1 MSSNEIEEAEED
13 LEYLLTYSDMIT
25 LLLAFFAILIASSTP
40 DQALWDQMKE
50 GMRSEVT
57 GTEIQKTP
65 LAEIKADLDSVLVN
79 EREQDLVNIDL
90 TTKEIV
96 MTFNSSSLYISGGAE
111 LLPSGEGIIR
121 KVGDA
126 LNGLSFYNFKVDI
139 EGHTDNVPINT
150 LRFPSNW
157 ELSVA
162 RASEVVK
169 FLVNLG
175 YEPSNLKASG
185 YADTQPLPN
194 APHTDE
200 FGQDIIENRAKNRR
214 IVLRIFY

>member
-111 LLPSGEGIIR
+111 LLPSGEAIIS
-121 KVGDA
+121 KVSDA

-169 FLVNLG
+169 FLVSQG
-175 YEPSNLKASG
+175 YKASNLKASG

>member
-1 MSSNEIEEAEED
+1 MSANEIEEAEED

-65 LAEIKADLDSVLVN
+65 LAEIKADLDSVLAN

-111 LLPSGEGIIR
+111 LLPSGENIIS
-121 KVGDA
+121 KVSGA

-169 FLVNLG
+169 FLVSQG
-175 YEPSNLKASG
+175 YKASNLKASG
-185 YADTQPLPN
+185 YAETQPLPN

-214 IVLRIFY
+214 IVLRIYY

>member
-1 MSSNEIEEAEED
+1 MSANEIEEAEED

-65 LAEIKADLDSVLVN
+65 LAEIKADLDSVLTP
-79 EREQDLVNIDL
+79 ERNQGLVNIDL

-121 KVGDA
+121 KVSDA

-139 EGHTDNVPINT
+139 ERHTDNVPINT

-169 FLVNLG
+169 FLVNQG
-175 YEPSNLKASG
+175 YKASNLKASDMQIHNP
-185 YADTQPLPN
+185 YLLHP
-194 APHTDE
+194 
-200 FGQDIIENRAKNRR
+200 
-214 IVLRIFY
+214 Y

>member
-50 GMRSEVT
+50 GLRSEVT

-65 LAEIKADLDSVLVN
+65 LVEIKADLDSVLVN
-79 EREQDLVNIDL
+79 EREQDLVNIEL

-96 MTFNSSSLYISGGAE
+96 LTFNSSSLYISGGAE
-111 LLPSGEGIIR
+111 LLPSGESIIS
-121 KVGDA
+121 KVSDA

-169 FLVNLG
+169 FLVNQG
-175 YEPSNLKASG
+175 YKPSNLKASG
-185 YADTQPLPN
+185 YADTQPLPD

>member
-1 MSSNEIEEAEED
+1 MSANEMEEAEED

-65 LAEIKADLDSVLVN
+65 LAEIKADLDSILTT
-79 EREQDLVNIDL
+79 EREQGLVNIDL
-90 TTKEIV
+90 TNKEIV

-121 KVGDA
+121 KVGGA

>member
-111 LLPSGEGIIR
+111 LLPSGETIIS
-121 KVGDA
+121 KVSDA

-169 FLVNLG
+169 FLVSQG

-214 IVLRIFY
+214 IVLRTFY

>member
-111 LLPSGEGIIR
+111 LLPSGESIIS
-121 KVGDA
+121 KVSDA

-169 FLVNLG
+169 FLVNQG
-175 YEPSNLKASG
+175 YKPSNLKASG
-185 YADTQPLPN
+185 YAETQPLPD

>member
-79 EREQDLVNIDL
+79 EREQDLVNIEL

>member
-1 MSSNEIEEAEED
+1 VN
-13 LEYLLTYSDMIT
+13 
-25 LLLAFFAILIASSTP
+25 
-40 DQALWDQMKE
+40 
-50 GMRSEVT
+50 
-57 GTEIQKTP
+57 
-65 LAEIKADLDSVLVN
+65 KA
-79 EREQDLVNIDL
+79 LVNIDL

-169 FLVNLG
+169 FLVNQG
-175 YEPSNLKASG
+175 YEALQSQSIRICR
-185 YADTQPLPN
+185 DTTLTYCTP
-194 APHTDE
+194 
-200 FGQDIIENRAKNRR
+200 
-214 IVLRIFY
+214 Y

>member
-1 MSSNEIEEAEED
+1 MSANEIEEAEED

-25 LLLAFFAILIASSTP
+25 LLLAFFVIIIASSTP
-40 DQALWDQMKE
+40 DQALWEQMAE
-50 GMRSEVT
+50 GLRSKVT

-65 LAEIKADLDSVLVN
+65 LAEIKADLDSILTT

-90 TTKEIV
+90 TNKEIV

-126 LNGLSFYNFKVDI
+126 LTGLSFYNFKVAL

-169 FLVNLG
+169 FLVNQG
-175 YEPSNLKASG
+175 YKASNLKASG

>member
-1 MSSNEIEEAEED
+1 MEEAEED

-65 LAEIKADLDSVLVN
+65 LAEIKADLDSILTT

-90 TTKEIV
+90 TNKEIV

>member
-1 MSSNEIEEAEED
+1 MSANEMEEAEED

-25 LLLAFFAILIASSTP
+25 LLLAFFVIIIASSTP
-40 DQALWDQMKE
+40 DQALWEQMAE
-50 GMRSEVT
+50 GLRSEVT

-65 LAEIKADLDSVLVN
+65 LAEIKADLDSILTT

-90 TTKEIV
+90 TNKEIV

>member
-111 LLPSGEGIIR
+111 LLPSGERIIS
-121 KVGDA
+121 KVSDA

-169 FLVNLG
+169 FLVSQG
-175 YEPSNLKASG
+175 YKACNLKASG

>member
-1 MSSNEIEEAEED
+1 MEEAEED

-65 LAEIKADLDSVLVN
+65 LAEIKADLDSILTT
-79 EREQDLVNIDL
+79 EREQGLVNIDL
-90 TTKEIV
+90 TNKEIV

>member
-1 MSSNEIEEAEED
+1 MSANEMEEAEED

-25 LLLAFFAILIASSTP
+25 LLLAFFVIIIASSTP
-40 DQALWDQMKE
+40 DQALWEQMAE
-50 GMRSEVT
+50 GLRSEVT

-65 LAEIKADLDSVLVN
+65 LAEIKADLDSILTT

-90 TTKEIV
+90 TNKEIV

-169 FLVNLG
+169 FLVNQG

-194 APHTDE
+194 APHIDE

>member
-1 MSSNEIEEAEED
+1 MEEAEED

-25 LLLAFFAILIASSTP
+25 LLLAFFVIIIASSTP

-65 LAEIKADLDSVLVN
+65 LAEIKADLDSILTT
-79 EREQDLVNIDL
+79 EREQGLVNIDL
-90 TTKEIV
+90 TNKEIV

>member
-1 MSSNEIEEAEED
+1 MEEAEED

-25 LLLAFFAILIASSTP
+25 LLLAFFAIIIASSTP

-65 LAEIKADLDSVLVN
+65 LAEIKADLDSILTT
-79 EREQDLVNIDL
+79 EREQGLVNIDL
-90 TTKEIV
+90 TNKEIV

>member
-1 MSSNEIEEAEED
+1 MSANEMEEAEED

-25 LLLAFFAILIASSTP
+25 LLLAFFVIIIASSTP

-65 LAEIKADLDSVLVN
+65 LAEIKADLDSILTT
-79 EREQDLVNIDL
+79 EREQGLVNIDL
-90 TTKEIV
+90 TNKEIV

-194 APHTDE
+194 APHIDE

>member
-169 FLVNLG
+169 FLVNQG

-194 APHTDE
+194 APHIDE

>member
-1 MSSNEIEEAEED
+1 MSANEMEEAEED

-65 LAEIKADLDSVLVN
+65 LAEIKADLDSILTT
-79 EREQDLVNIDL
+79 EREQGLVNIDL
-90 TTKEIV
+90 TNKEIV

-121 KVGDA
+121 KVGNA

>member
-1 MSSNEIEEAEED
+1 MSANEMEEAEED

-25 LLLAFFAILIASSTP
+25 LLLAFFVIIIASSTP
-40 DQALWDQMKE
+40 DQALWEQMAE
-50 GMRSEVT
+50 GLRSEVT

-65 LAEIKADLDSVLVN
+65 LAEIKADLDSILTT
-79 EREQDLVNIDL
+79 EREQGLVNIDL
-90 TTKEIV
+90 TNKEIV

-169 FLVNLG
+169 FLVNQG

-194 APHTDE
+194 APHIDE

>member
-1 MSSNEIEEAEED
+1 MSANEMEEAEED

-65 LAEIKADLDSVLVN
+65 LAEIKSDLDSILTT
-79 EREQDLVNIDL
+79 EREQGLVNIDL
-90 TTKEIV
+90 TNKEIV

>member
-1 MSSNEIEEAEED
+1 MEEAEED

-65 LAEIKADLDSVLVN
+65 LAEIKADLDSILTT
-79 EREQDLVNIDL
+79 EREQGLVNIDL
-90 TTKEIV
+90 TNKEIV

-121 KVGDA
+121 KVGNA

>member
-1 MSSNEIEEAEED
+1 MSANEIEEAEED

-65 LAEIKADLDSVLVN
+65 LAEIKADLDSVLTP
-79 EREQDLVNIDL
+79 ERNQGLVNIDL

-121 KVGDA
+121 KVSDA

-169 FLVNLG
+169 FLVNQG
-175 YEPSNLKASG
+175 YKASNLKASG
-185 YADTQPLPN
+185 YADTHPLPT
-194 APHTDE
+194 APQTDD
-200 FGQDIIENRAKNRR
+200 FGQDIVENRAKNRR

>member
-1 MSSNEIEEAEED
+1 MEEAEED

-25 LLLAFFAILIASSTP
+25 LLLAFFAIIIASSTP

>member
-1 MSSNEIEEAEED
+1 MSANEMEEAEED

-65 LAEIKADLDSVLVN
+65 LAEIKADLDSILTT
-79 EREQDLVNIDL
+79 EREQSLVNIDL
-90 TTKEIV
+90 TNKEIV

>member
-1 MSSNEIEEAEED
+1 MSANEIEEAEED

-65 LAEIKADLDSVLVN
+65 LAEIKADLDSVLVT

-111 LLPSGEGIIR
+111 LLPSGESIIS
-121 KVGDA
+121 KVSDA

-169 FLVNLG
+169 FLVSQG
-175 YEPSNLKASG
+175 YKASNLKASG

>member
-1 MSSNEIEEAEED
+1 MSANEMEEAEED

-25 LLLAFFAILIASSTP
+25 LLLAFFVIIIASSTP
-40 DQALWDQMKE
+40 DQALWEQMAE
-50 GMRSEVT
+50 GLRSEVT

-65 LAEIKADLDSVLVN
+65 LAEIKADLDSILTT

-90 TTKEIV
+90 TNKEIV

-169 FLVNLG
+169 FLVNQG

>member
-1 MSSNEIEEAEED
+1 MSANEMEEAEED

-65 LAEIKADLDSVLVN
+65 LAEIKADLDSILTT
-79 EREQDLVNIDL
+79 EREQGLVNIDL
-90 TTKEIV
+90 TNKEIV

-126 LNGLSFYNFKVDI
+126 LNGLSFYNFNVDI

>member
-1 MSSNEIEEAEED
+1 MSANEMEEAEED

-65 LAEIKADLDSVLVN
+65 LAEIKADLDSILTT
-79 EREQDLVNIDL
+79 EREQGLVNIDL
-90 TTKEIV
+90 TNKEIV

-214 IVLRIFY
+214 IVLRIYY

>member
-1 MSSNEIEEAEED
+1 MSANEIEEAEED

-65 LAEIKADLDSVLVN
+65 LAEIKADLDSVLTP
-79 EREQDLVNIDL
+79 ERNQGLVNIDL

-121 KVGDA
+121 KVSDA

-169 FLVNLG
+169 FLVNQG
-175 YEPSNLKASG
+175 
-185 YADTQPLPN
+185 
-194 APHTDE
+194 
-200 FGQDIIENRAKNRR
+200 
-214 IVLRIFY
+214 

>member
-1 MSSNEIEEAEED
+1 MSANEMEEAEED

-65 LAEIKADLDSVLVN
+65 LAEIKADLDSILTT
-79 EREQDLVNIDL
+79 EREQGLVNIDL
-90 TTKEIV
+90 TNKEIV

-200 FGQDIIENRAKNRR
+200 FGQDIIENHKKNRR
-214 IVLRIFY
+214 IVIRIFY

>member
-1 MSSNEIEEAEED
+1 MSANEMEEAEED

-25 LLLAFFAILIASSTP
+25 LLLAFFAIIIASSTP

-65 LAEIKADLDSVLVN
+65 LAEIKADLDSILTT
-79 EREQDLVNIDL
+79 EREQGLVNIDL
-90 TTKEIV
+90 TNKEIV

>member
-1 MSSNEIEEAEED
+1 MSANEMEEAEED

-25 LLLAFFAILIASSTP
+25 LLLAFFVIIIASSTP
-40 DQALWDQMKE
+40 DQALWEQMAE
-50 GMRSEVT
+50 GLRSEVT

-65 LAEIKADLDSVLVN
+65 LAEIKADLDSILTT

-90 TTKEIV
+90 TNKEIV

-111 LLPSGEGIIR
+111 LLPSGESIIS
-121 KVGDA
+121 KVSDA

-169 FLVNLG
+169 FLVNQG
-175 YEPSNLKASG
+175 YKPSNLKASG
-185 YADTQPLPN
+185 YADTQPLPD

>member
-40 DQALWDQMKE
+40 DQALWEQMKE

-111 LLPSGEGIIR
+111 LLPSGESIIS
-121 KVGDA
+121 KVSDA

-169 FLVNLG
+169 FLVNQG
-175 YEPSNLKASG
+175 YKPSNLKASG
-185 YADTQPLPN
+185 YADTQPLPD

>member
-1 MSSNEIEEAEED
+1 MSANEIEEAEED

-111 LLPSGEGIIR
+111 LLPSGESIIS
-121 KVGDA
+121 KVSDA

-157 ELSVA
+157 ELSHA
-162 RASEVVK
+162 RALEVVK
-169 FLVNLG
+169 FFIQQGIPADKLSANGYGEHQPISLG
-175 YEPSNLKASG
+175 SSPEDLK
-185 YADTQPLPN
+185 L
-194 APHTDE
+194 
-200 FGQDIIENRAKNRR
+200 NRR
-214 IVLRIFY
+214 IELKITQR